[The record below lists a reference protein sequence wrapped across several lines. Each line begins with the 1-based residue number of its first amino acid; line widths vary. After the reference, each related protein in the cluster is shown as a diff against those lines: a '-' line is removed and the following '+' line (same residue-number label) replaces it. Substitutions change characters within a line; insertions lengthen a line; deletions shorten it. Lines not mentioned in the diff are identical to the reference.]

1 MWDFLHNHSGSCFL
15 TLSQPSLG
23 FLGLWLVGIIT
34 YIVRERHA
42 FCFHVYWHCIHTY
55 IVHTYIHSTS
65 YGIRM
70 LAPKLLAPSSKWRRK
85 QNSGSSWVVRREG
98 GWIGGFGPVVWMG
111 LFVNRLAAGSTHPFD
126 GWPRWQ
132 CQLLLLGRQKIK
144 WPAYFLSLSRYICA
158 DCGYGFLV
166 CIGTGGKWIKLI
178 GKVKVQICDWDIGFW
193 WDWLLGGK
201 QMEWVSYIC
210 LCCD

>member
-70 LAPKLLAPSSKWRRK
+70 LAPKLLAPSSKWRK

-98 GWIGGFGPVVWMG
+98 GELVDLVQSYGWVCLWIDLQLDRPILLMDGHAGN
-111 LFVNRLAAGSTHPFD
+111 VNFYFWAVRKSS
-126 GWPRWQ
+126 
-132 CQLLLLGRQKIK
+132 GRRT
-144 WPAYFLSLSRYICA
+144 FSLSLSLGTFVQTA
-158 DCGYGFLV
+158 VTGFSFV
-166 CIGTGGKWIKLI
+166 
-178 GKVKVQICDWDIGFW
+178 
-193 WDWLLGGK
+193 
-201 QMEWVSYIC
+201 
-210 LCCD
+210 